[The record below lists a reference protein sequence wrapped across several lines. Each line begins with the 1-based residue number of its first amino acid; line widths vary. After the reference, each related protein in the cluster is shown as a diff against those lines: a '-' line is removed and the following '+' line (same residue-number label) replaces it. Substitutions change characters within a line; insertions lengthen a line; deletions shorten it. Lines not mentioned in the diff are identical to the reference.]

1 MKWKTTV
8 IHKAQ
13 REVDPQKTHNTK
25 HMQKGVEP
33 HKKLKAFEDRVYK
46 VTGFGEKSCASSLLY
61 TFSERIHTDAVSEYG

>member
-25 HMQKGVEP
+25 HMQKGGLSHTKNSRP
-33 HKKLKAFEDRVYK
+33 LKTVFTK
-46 VTGFGEKSCASSLLY
+46 
-61 TFSERIHTDAVSEYG
+61 